1 MGMPVLLC
9 VSGWRLRRRS
19 DGRLLR
25 CSPSAHYSV
34 TRRLKAGG
42 WLVAVLA
49 SGGALTR
56 LRRVEVVGESMRPT
70 LEPGDR
76 LLLAR
81 TRRARPGDLVAVRDP
96 RSDRRTVVK
105 RVAAVSASGLSVLGD
120 NPAAS
125 TDSRVFGTVPSDALQ
140 GRVLYRYFPARRRG
154 RPGRA
159 GTRW

>member
-19 DGRLLR
+19 NGRLLR
-25 CSPSAHYSV
+25 CSPSAHYPV
-34 TRRLKAGG
+34 ARRLTAGG

-49 SGGALTR
+49 AGGCAAAR

-81 TRRARPGDLVAVRDP
+81 TRRARPGDLVAVLDP
-96 RSDRRTVVK
+96 RFDRRTVVK
-105 RVAAVSASGLSVLGD
+105 RVAAVSASGLTVLGD

-125 TDSRVFGTVPSDALQ
+125 TDSRIFGIVRSEALQ
-140 GRVLYRYFPARRRG
+140 GRVLYRYFPQGRRG
-154 RPGRA
+154 RPG
-159 GTRW
+159 